1 MVLAFPK
8 ESNRKEKFM
17 LTLREKAFRNVIVAV
32 ALVLFLL
39 FGVSLTYVIGR
50 LLFSVIGA
58 FLLAIAIFMLITT
71 IDTWRKV
78 KEE

>member
-1 MVLAFPK
+1 MAIL
-8 ESNRKEKFM
+8 RKEKFM
-17 LTLREKAFRNVIVAV
+17 LTLREKAFRNVIFAV

-58 FLLAIAIFMLITT
+58 FLLAMAIFILITT

>member
-1 MVLAFPK
+1 MFQMAIL
-8 ESNRKEKFM
+8 RKEKFM

-39 FGVSLTYVIGR
+39 FGVSLTYVIGK

-58 FLLAIAIFMLITT
+58 FLLAMAIFILITT

>member
-1 MVLAFPK
+1 
-8 ESNRKEKFM
+8 M
-17 LTLREKAFRNVIVAV
+17 LTLREKAFRNVIFAV

-58 FLLAIAIFMLITT
+58 FLLAMAIFILITT

>member
-1 MVLAFPK
+1 MFQMAIL
-8 ESNRKEKFM
+8 RKEKFM
-17 LTLREKAFRNVIVAV
+17 LTLREKAFRNVIFAV

-58 FLLAIAIFMLITT
+58 FLLAMAIFILITT

>member
-1 MVLAFPK
+1 MAIL
-8 ESNRKEKFM
+8 RKEKFM
-17 LTLREKAFRNVIVAV
+17 LTLRERAFRNVIVAV

-39 FGVSLTYVIGR
+39 FGVSLTYVMGR

-58 FLLAIAIFMLITT
+58 FLLAMAIFILITSV
-71 IDTWRKV
+71 DTWRKV

>member
-1 MVLAFPK
+1 MAIL
-8 ESNRKEKFM
+8 RKEKFM
-17 LTLREKAFRNVIVAV
+17 LTLRERAFRNVIFAV

-58 FLLAIAIFMLITT
+58 FLLAMAIFILITT